1 MLYLILLIISVLL
14 IGSPVAAQGPDWY
27 AKAKELKLLYS
38 NVQDVIRIYDLA
50 SKIDENDLGRYEWNI
65 PLNWK
70 TMSGG
75 GGSGMTSI
83 TFKDRPYCPDWNR
96 HSGPGWDVAEWTV
109 IHIEVDLGG
118 ENALPLDELPFS
130 VSGFEQ
136 QRIAD
141 HHEIRF
147 TNDTEGIWV
156 LTDLSRKVKEVHFH
170 PPAAMND
177 MHCTVPKWWTGS
189 I

>member
-1 MLYLILLIISVLL
+1 MVTFMRYSILLIISVLF
-14 IGSPVAAQGPDWY
+14 IGSPVAAQEPDWY

-50 SKIDENDLGRYEWNI
+50 SKLDENDLHRYEWNI
-65 PLNWK
+65 PLNWASQGDG
-70 TMSGG
+70 TVV
-75 GGSGMTSI
+75 I
-83 TFKDRPYCPDWNR
+83 IFKDRPHCPDWNR
-96 HSGPGWDVAEWTV
+96 HTGPGWDVAEWTV
-109 IHIEVDLGG
+109 IHIEVDLSGK
-118 ENALPLDELPFS
+118 NALMLDELPFS

-136 QRIAD
+136 QRFAD

-147 TNDTEGIWV
+147 TNDTDGIWV
-156 LTDLSRKVKEVHFH
+156 LTDLNRKVKEVHFH
-170 PPAAMND
+170 PAAPMND